1 MSNYRTLRTTVNQSL
16 GLRGRHYLA
25 LLKTTACSIT
35 LLFATSAYSRPVA
48 KVQVIEASKAGSLQ
62 VSDSLKKITPRLRA
76 SFKRF
81 KKFTAISEQTVDLRK
96 GKSHSVKITK
106 GLKVKL
112 KMVKNMGRNIELEV
126 SGHKKGT
133 KHRVKAKL
141 GRLFFEAIKWRGRV
155 FLLAIRPKA

>member
-1 MSNYRTLRTTVNQSL
+1 MSNYKTLKTRMNQSL
-16 GLRGRHYLA
+16 GGRDRHYST
-25 LLKTTACSIT
+25 LLKTIACSIT
-35 LLFATSAYSRPVA
+35 LLFATSAFSRPVA

-62 VSDSLKKITPRLRA
+62 VSKSLKKISPRLRA

-81 KKFTAISEQTVDLRK
+81 KKFTAISEQTVDLK
-96 GKSHSVKITK
+96 NGKSHPVKITE
-106 GLKVKL
+106 GLLVKL

-141 GRLFFEAIKWRGRV
+141 GRLFFEAIKWKGRV